1 MDSLWTTSLMPMRD
15 TVEEEKVRGYLCLV
29 CQILGASFLCF
40 PRFTSKT
47 PNLQCTTQKRTSIA
61 ELGAPA
67 AQRRCSRHDPPHP
80 RPPLASHVHTRSLS
94 VAAAG
99 HHPTSDP
106 SRNTH
111 SRLVTLTCVYSGIT
125 VLNCS

>member
-80 RPPLASHVHTRSLS
+80 RPPLASHVHMYAFVVGRRRGASPNIGS
-94 VAAAG
+94 ISE
-99 HHPTSDP
+99 HPF
-106 SRNTH
+106 
-111 SRLVTLTCVYSGIT
+111 
-125 VLNCS
+125 